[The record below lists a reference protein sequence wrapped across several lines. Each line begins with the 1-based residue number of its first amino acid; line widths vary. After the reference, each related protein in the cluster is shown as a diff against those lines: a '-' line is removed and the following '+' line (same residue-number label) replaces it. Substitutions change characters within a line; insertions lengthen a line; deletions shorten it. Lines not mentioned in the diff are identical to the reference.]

1 MRLLREACGVPFGL
15 PAREWMLEIGA
26 ALMRTETELILKS
39 RRVVPGRPLEH
50 GFRFKFPNWDVV
62 ARDLCD
68 QSRRLHGIDEMIAR
82 VGYSITVWEWRPEAP
97 SGCGGAS
104 VAVCTL
110 PLPSVARTVKV
121 CVPAR

>member
-1 MRLLREACGVPFGL
+1 MDSLHEDFVAAVYWLIDHQEIEGIVNVASPNPVPNAEFMRLLREACGVPFGL

-68 QSRRLHGIDEMIAR
+68 QSRRLHGIDEMIA
-82 VGYSITVWEWRPEAP
+82 
-97 SGCGGAS
+97 
-104 VAVCTL
+104 
-110 PLPSVARTVKV
+110 
-121 CVPAR
+121 